1 MLKKCFLDIYRNFLF
16 KFIVDPTFCAR
27 VITNAR
33 FIQSNNKIDIL
44 IDNISLING
53 LLFNKHLK

>member
-1 MLKKCFLDIYRNFLF
+1 MLKKCFSDIYRNFLF

-27 VITNAR
+27 VITNAC

-44 IDNISLING
+44 IDN
-53 LLFNKHLK
+53 KPD

>member
-1 MLKKCFLDIYRNFLF
+1 MLKKCFLDIPVYRNFLF

-27 VITNAR
+27 VITNAC

-44 IDNISLING
+44 IDN
-53 LLFNKHLK
+53 KPD